1 MSDLEFG
8 AFYFDGRSSRAHP
21 VRVRFDGRRLRVAG
35 EGVSLEP
42 LIEHCRVNP
51 PLGQARRVIR
61 LPEEGRL
68 ETDDRQAVERLE
80 ARLGLNRGLTW
91 VHRLEAQWRLV
102 VACMAGLVLFSWAFV
117 RWGLPFLAAQAA
129 FATPVAVTEPISRQA
144 LKVLDE
150 QFLEPSKLPPAR
162 RRELEAAFARVAGDV
177 GGGYSYRLEFRS
189 SPKLGPNAFALPS
202 GVVVFTD
209 GLVHLAQDDRELVGV
224 MAHEV
229 GHVIHRHSL
238 RQLYQGLGVF
248 VMVSILVGDV
258 TSVTS
263 LGASLPAVLVNN
275 GYSRG
280 FELEA
285 DRTAGAYLLRHY
297 GTTRPLQNVLHRLA
311 QAHDASLPDLL
322 STHPATPER
331 MERLRRM
338 EEGTGNGKR

>member
-8 AFYFDGRSSRAHP
+8 AFYFDGKSSRAYE
-21 VRVRFDGRRLRVAG
+21 VRVRFDGRRLRVVG

-42 LIEHCRVNP
+42 LIEHCRINP
-51 PLGQARRVIR
+51 PLGQARRVIG

-68 ETDDRQAVERLE
+68 ETDDRQAVAQLE
-80 ARLGLNRGLTW
+80 ARLGLNRGMSW
-91 VHRLEAQWRLV
+91 VHHLEAQWRLV
-102 VACMAGLVLFSWAFV
+102 LACMAGLLLFSWAFV

-129 FATPVAVTEPISRQA
+129 FATPVAVTGPISRQA

-150 QFLEPSKLPPAR
+150 QFLEPSRLPASR
-162 RRELEAAFARVAGDV
+162 QRELQAAFAQITRDI

-202 GVVVFTD
+202 GIVVFTD
-209 GLVHLAQDDRELVGV
+209 ELVRLAQDDRELVGV

-248 VMVSILVGDV
+248 LLISILLGDV
-258 TSVTS
+258 TSATS

-275 GYSRG
+275 GYSRD

-285 DRTAGAYLLRHY
+285 DRTAGAYLLRRY
-297 GTTRPLQNVLHRLA
+297 GTTEPLQAILQRLT
-311 QAHDASLPDLL
+311 QHHDSSLPDLL
-322 STHPATPER
+322 STHPGTSER
-331 MERLRRM
+331 MERLRAM
-338 EEGTGNGKR
+338 ER

>member
-8 AFYFDGRSSRAHP
+8 AFYFDGKSSRAHE
-21 VRVRFDGRRLRVAG
+21 VRVRFDGRRLRVMG

-42 LIEHCRVNP
+42 RIEHCRINP
-51 PLGQARRVIR
+51 PLGRARRVIR

-68 ETDDRQAVERLE
+68 ETEDQQAVARLE
-80 ARLGLNRGLTW
+80 VQMGLNRGMSW

-102 VACMAGLVLFSWAFV
+102 LACIVGLVLFSWAFV

-129 FATPVAVTEPISRQA
+129 FATPLQVTEPISRQA

-150 QFLEPSKLPPAR
+150 QFLEPSRLPASR
-162 RRELEAAFARVAGDV
+162 KGELRAAFAQVTRDI
-177 GGGYSYRLEFRS
+177 GGGYGYRLEFRS
-189 SPKLGPNAFALPS
+189 SPRMGPNAFALPS
-202 GVVVFTD
+202 GIVVFTD
-209 GLVHLAQDDRELVGV
+209 ELVQLAQDDREIVGV

-248 VMVSILVGDV
+248 LLVSVLLGDV
-258 TSVTS
+258 TSATS

-275 GYSRG
+275 GYSRD
-280 FELEA
+280 FEHQA

-297 GTTRPLQNVLHRLA
+297 GTTRPLQDILQRLS
-311 QAHDASLPDLL
+311 QDHDPSLPDLL
-322 STHPATPER
+322 STHPGTPER
-331 MERLRRM
+331 LQRLREMER
-338 EEGTGNGKR
+338 